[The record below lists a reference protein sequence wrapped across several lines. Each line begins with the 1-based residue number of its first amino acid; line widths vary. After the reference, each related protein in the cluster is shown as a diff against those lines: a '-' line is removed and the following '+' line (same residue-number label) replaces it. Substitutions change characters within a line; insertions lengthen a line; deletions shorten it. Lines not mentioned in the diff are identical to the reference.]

1 MQPVASAQRRRAL
14 AGALVRFGSL
24 LGLATIA
31 GCGFAPRGQAVLPFS
46 RMYLGAPSASAL
58 AAQLRRQLRANGVEL
73 ALRRD
78 EAPVRLDLLSETN
91 EREITALSTAGRPR
105 EYQVRLRIRWQVRDS
120 AERSLIAPSEMVLRR
135 AITVLDAL
143 GQLNL
148 EEEALML
155 RDMRTDAAQ
164 QIVRQLSAVRLP

>member
-1 MQPVASAQRRRAL
+1 MQPVASARRRQALTAAL
-14 AGALVRFGSL
+14 AGMAAVFG
-24 LGLATIA
+24 LGSIA
-31 GCGFAPRGQAVLPFS
+31 GCGFTPRGQVTLPFS

-58 AAQLRRQLRANGVEL
+58 GAQLRRQLRANGVEL

-78 EAPVRLDLLSETN
+78 EAPVRLELLSETN

-164 QIVRQLSAVRLP
+164 QIVRQLSTVRLP